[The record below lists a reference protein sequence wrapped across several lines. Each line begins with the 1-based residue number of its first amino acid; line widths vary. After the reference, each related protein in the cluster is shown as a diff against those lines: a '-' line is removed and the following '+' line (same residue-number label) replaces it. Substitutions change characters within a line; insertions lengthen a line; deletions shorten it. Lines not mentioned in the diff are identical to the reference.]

1 MVVVLAGGMGT
12 RLRKVVLDRPKV
24 IAEINGR
31 PFLYYLLDQMIE
43 IGINQVIVSTGYMA
57 DTVEETVGVLYK
69 SLHVDYSKEK
79 TPLGTGGALR
89 FAGQTIDTEYCLV
102 INGDSYTEFDLIS
115 LFMAHKQ
122 KNANITILVKAV
134 DDSTRFG
141 TIQMNKQNEIIK
153 FMEKGSGKKPGLI
166 NAGVYMVNTSIIQK
180 IWESKNNGNSYVE
193 LWGDGTPTRDFL
205 YVQDAVR
212 GLMLAAE
219 KYDEGLPINL
229 GSDQETTINELV
241 NLISKII
248 GFKGQIKWDKSK
260 PNGQPRRKVS
270 NKLAEEKLGFKSET
284 TLEEGLQKTIE
295 WFQKHIPK

>member
-1 MVVVLAGGMGT
+1 MSDLSKVMVVVLAGGMGT
-12 RLRKVVLDRPKV
+12 RLRKVVIDRPKV

-31 PFLYYLLDQMIE
+31 PFLYYILDQMIE
-43 IGINQVIVSTGYMA
+43 VGINKAIISTGYMA

-79 TPLGTGGALR
+79 TPLGTGGALKL
-89 FAGQTIDTEYCLV
+89 AGQTIDTEYCLV

-153 FMEKGSGKKPGLI
+153 FMEKGSGKRPGLI

-180 IWESKNNGNSYVE
+180 ISKKVPCSLEYDFFPKMVGRGICGYE
-193 LWGDGTPTRDFL
+193 TKGKFIDIGTPES
-205 YVQDAVR
+205 YSE
-212 GLMLAAE
+212 AE
-219 KYDEGLPINL
+219 
-229 GSDQETTINELV
+229 
-241 NLISKII
+241 II
-248 GFKGQIKWDKSK
+248 FRQLSA
-260 PNGQPRRKVS
+260 Q
-270 NKLAEEKLGFKSET
+270 A
-284 TLEEGLQKTIE
+284 
-295 WFQKHIPK
+295 